1 MRYLGIIVILTIVLG
16 VYLLHRY
23 QTERG
28 VSSAAE
34 QAAKEVF
41 LENVRSFADCLQPLY
56 EAVEQG
62 DHEETAAIMEE
73 LETRMSDFSALS
85 SFMHKNG
92 EQWLIQAEQWG
103 VCHDRSGDEFEI
115 TPEDRKRYIFN
126 DVFGEGARARVLRP
140 AWYLREDGSC
150 LQKGSAA
157 ILRGEKL
164 YE

>member
-1 MRYLGIIVILTIVLG
+1 MGNLRIIAILATALI
-16 VYLLHRY
+16 VYLLCRY
-23 QTERG
+23 GRRKRKR
-28 VSSAAE
+28 SAAE
-34 QAAKEVF
+34 TAAKEVF

-73 LETRMSDFSALS
+73 LEIRMSDFPALS

-92 EQWLIQAEQWG
+92 EQWLIQAERWG
-103 VCHDRSGDEFEI
+103 VCHDRSGDEFGI
-115 TPEDRKRYIFN
+115 TWEARKRYIFN
-126 DVFGEGARARVLRP
+126 DVFDEGARARVIRP

-157 ILRGEKL
+157 ILRGEKC

>member
-1 MRYLGIIVILTIVLG
+1 MRYLGILVILTIVLG

-23 QTERG
+23 QTRRG
-28 VSSAAE
+28 VPSAAE
-34 QAAKEVF
+34 QVAKEDF

-56 EAVEQG
+56 EAVEQD
-62 DHEETAAIMEE
+62 DHEEIAAIMEE
-73 LETRMSDFSALS
+73 LETRMSNFPVLS
-85 SFMHKNG
+85 SFMHGNG

-126 DVFGEGARARVLRP
+126 DVFGEGTRARVLRP

-157 ILRGEKL
+157 ILRGEKR